1 MCPGEELPDKMRRR
15 TRNFL
20 GEKAGEEFLGWECG
34 PLIVGC
40 TKELLG
46 EGAVEIKEEKNGTR
60 LKCRGRKKERVT
72 SRVRRWWP
80 QPLLKESKMK
90 VALST
95 DVIQDYNGNYKDTH
109 KDKYKDKNMREKGE
123 SDF

>member
-20 GEKAGEEFLGWECG
+20 GEKAGDEFLGWECG

-46 EGAVEIKEEKNGTR
+46 EGAVEIKEEKNGKR
-60 LKCRGRKKERVT
+60 LKCRGRKRERVT
-72 SRVRRWWP
+72 SRVRRWP
-80 QPLLKESKMK
+80 QPVLKESKMK
-90 VALST
+90 VALSASLPPSPHRFQERT
-95 DVIQDYNGNYKDTH
+95 GKPQ
-109 KDKYKDKNMREKGE
+109 
-123 SDF
+123 F